1 MKIRGL
7 IVSEKLDKMGMK
19 SKIGQKTGKNMEK
32 PERRLHMSFT
42 ILPMGEKRQVLLCGT
57 NVYPVPETH
66 LDRIMEEHDLL
77 YIFSGE
83 QPVAQDEESF
93 TLRTG
98 DLILLRAGSHH
109 YGTAPCSVNMR
120 SMFIHFNA
128 LPGDRAAESLSGD
141 EIARLNQADNFVVPT
156 VVHCGQNN
164 LTTRLINAII
174 DLYWSHKPYK
184 ERRLKMLLNLLLDE
198 ISAIGQEERDGQEE
212 WTVAIVNLFRKHPER
227 NYSLEELA
235 ESVNMSVRSMSARFR
250 EIMGKSVHQYQ
261 MDMKLEMTYRDLR
274 TGNMSVKEVADHY
287 GFSDAFYFSKL
298 FKKKFGVTPKQI
310 KEREPSANINRNRV
324 T

>member
-1 MKIRGL
+1 
-7 IVSEKLDKMGMK
+7 
-19 SKIGQKTGKNMEK
+19 
-32 PERRLHMSFT
+32 MSLT
-42 ILPMGEKRQVLLCGT
+42 ILPVSEKRQVLLCGT

-66 LDRIMEEHDLL
+66 LDRIMDVHDLL

-83 QPVAQDEESF
+83 QPVAQEEESF

-98 DLILLRAGSHH
+98 DLVLLRAGSHH

-120 SMFIHFNA
+120 SIFIHFNQ
-128 LPGDRAAESLSGD
+128 LPGDRAAESLSGE
-141 EIARLNQADNFVVPT
+141 EIQRLNRMNNFVIPT

-164 LTTRLINAII
+164 EITRIINAII
-174 DLYWSHKPYK
+174 DLYWSHRPNK
-184 ERRLKMLLNLLLDE
+184 ERRLQFLLNLLLDDLCL
-198 ISAIGQEERDGQEE
+198 IGQEEEEQQEE
-212 WTVAIVNLFRKHPER
+212 WTVALVNLFRKHPER

-235 ESVNMSVRSMSARFR
+235 EAVNMSVRTMSARFR

-261 MDMKLEMTYRDLR
+261 MDLKLEMAYRDLR
-274 TGNMSVKEVADHY
+274 TGTLNVREVADRY
-287 GFSDAFYFSKL
+287 GFTDAFYFSRL
-298 FKKKFGVTPKQI
+298 FKKKFGIAPRQI

>member
-1 MKIRGL
+1 
-7 IVSEKLDKMGMK
+7 
-19 SKIGQKTGKNMEK
+19 
-32 PERRLHMSFT
+32 MSLT
-42 ILPMGEKRQVLLCGT
+42 ILPVSEKRQVLLCGT

-66 LDRIMEEHDLL
+66 LDRIMDVHDLL

-83 QPVAQDEESF
+83 QPVAQEEESF

-98 DLILLRAGSHH
+98 DLVLLRAGSHH

-120 SMFIHFNA
+120 SIFIHFNQ
-128 LPGDRAAESLSGD
+128 LPGDRAAESLSGE
-141 EIARLNQADNFVVPT
+141 EIQRLNRMNNFVIPT

-164 LTTRLINAII
+164 EITRIINAII
-174 DLYWSHKPYK
+174 DLYWSHRPNK
-184 ERRLKMLLNLLLDE
+184 ERRLQFLLNLLLDDLCL
-198 ISAIGQEERDGQEE
+198 IGQEEEEQQEE
-212 WTVAIVNLFRKHPER
+212 WTVALVNLFRKHPEC

-235 ESVNMSVRSMSARFR
+235 EAVNMSVRTMSARFR

-261 MDMKLEMTYRDLR
+261 MDLKLEMAYRDLR
-274 TGNMSVKEVADHY
+274 TGTLNVREVADRY
-287 GFSDAFYFSKL
+287 GFTDAFYFSRL
-298 FKKKFGVTPKQI
+298 FKKKFGIAPRQI

>member
-1 MKIRGL
+1 
-7 IVSEKLDKMGMK
+7 
-19 SKIGQKTGKNMEK
+19 
-32 PERRLHMSFT
+32 MSLT
-42 ILPMGEKRQVLLCGT
+42 ILPISEKRQVLLCGT

-66 LDRIMEEHDLL
+66 LDRIMDVHDLL

-83 QPVAQDEESF
+83 QPVAQEEESF

-98 DLILLRAGSHH
+98 DLVLLRAGSHH

-120 SMFIHFNA
+120 SIFIHFNQ
-128 LPGDRAAESLSGD
+128 LPGDRAAESLSGE
-141 EIARLNQADNFVVPT
+141 EIQRLNRMNNFVIPT

-164 LTTRLINAII
+164 EITRIINAII
-174 DLYWSHKPYK
+174 DLYWSHRPNK
-184 ERRLKMLLNLLLDE
+184 ERRLQFLLNLLLDDLCL
-198 ISAIGQEERDGQEE
+198 IGQEEEEQQEE
-212 WTVAIVNLFRKHPER
+212 WTVALVNLFRKHPER

-235 ESVNMSVRSMSARFR
+235 EAVNMSVRTMSARFR

-261 MDMKLEMTYRDLR
+261 MDLKLEMAYRDLR
-274 TGNMSVKEVADHY
+274 TGTLNVREVADRY
-287 GFSDAFYFSKL
+287 GFTDAFYFSRL
-298 FKKKFGVTPKQI
+298 FKKKFGIAPRQI

>member
-1 MKIRGL
+1 
-7 IVSEKLDKMGMK
+7 
-19 SKIGQKTGKNMEK
+19 MEN
-32 PERRLHMSFT
+32 PEGDVHMSFT
-42 ILPMGEKRQVLLCGT
+42 ILPESEKRQVLLCGT
-57 NVYPVPETH
+57 NVYPVPEPH
-66 LDRIMEEHDLL
+66 LDRILEEHDLL

-83 QPVAQDEESF
+83 QSIAQDQETF

-109 YGTAPCSVNMR
+109 YGTAPCSLNMR
-120 SMFIHFNA
+120 SIFIHINR
-128 LPGDRAAESLSGD
+128 LPGDQAADSLSGE
-141 EIARLNQADNFVVPT
+141 EIARLTQKGHYVIPT

-164 LTTRLINAII
+164 LSTRLINAII
-174 DLYWSHKPYK
+174 DLYWSHRPYK
-184 ERRLKMLLNLLLDE
+184 ERRLKMLMNLLLDE
-198 ISAIGQEERDGQEE
+198 ISTIGREEGETQEE

-235 ESVNMSVRSMSARFR
+235 ESVNMSVRNMSARFR
-250 EIMGKSVHQYQ
+250 EIMGTSVHQYQ
-261 MDMKLEMTYRDLR
+261 MDLKLEMAYRDLR
-274 TGNMSVKEVADHY
+274 TGTLNVREVADRY

-310 KEREPSANINRNRV
+310 KEREPSANINRSRV

>member
-1 MKIRGL
+1 
-7 IVSEKLDKMGMK
+7 
-19 SKIGQKTGKNMEK
+19 
-32 PERRLHMSFT
+32 MSFT
-42 ILPMGEKRQVLLCGT
+42 ILPVSSRRQVLLCGT
-57 NVYPVPETH
+57 NVYPVPEPH
-66 LDRIMEEHDLL
+66 LDRIMDVHDLL

-83 QPVAQDEESF
+83 QPVAQDAESF

-120 SMFIHFNA
+120 SIFIHFNL
-128 LPGDRAAESLSGD
+128 LPGDRAADDLTGEEISRLSQSD
-141 EIARLNQADNFVVPT
+141 HFVIPT

-164 LTTRLINAII
+164 TATRLINAII
-174 DLYWSHKPYK
+174 DLYWSHRPCK
-184 ERRLKMLLNLLLDE
+184 ERRLKFMLNLLLDE
-198 ISAIGQEERDGQEE
+198 ISAIGQEEKAVQEE
-212 WTVAIVNLFRKHPER
+212 WTVSLINLFRKHPEQ

-235 ESVNMSVRSMSARFR
+235 GIVNMSVRSLSSRFR

-261 MDMKLEMTYRDLR
+261 MDLKLEMAYHDLR
-274 TGNMSVKEVADHY
+274 TGALNVREVADRY
-287 GFSDAFYFSKL
+287 GFSDPFYFSKL
-298 FKKKFGVTPKQI
+298 FKKKFGVIPKQI